1 MKITFF
7 SLRDDFARLRLSTI
21 MASIFLIIFGIQ
33 GLFNLFNKN
42 IMQIEH
48 IELYSISFIGIG
60 LILLIIS
67 CLKRKMMKSNTIVSI
82 PIQINP

>member
-67 CLKRKMMKSNTIVSI
+67 CLKRKNDEIEYYSLYTNSN
-82 PIQINP
+82 